1 MWITAIYSLI
11 ILDFI
16 DLIDMMFIL
25 FPESL
30 NSFFWIQKENSTSN
44 RQANIIFNFAPK
56 RFVLLE
62 DDILDS

>member
-30 NSFFWIQKENSTSN
+30 NSFFGFKKKIL
-44 RQANIIFNFAPK
+44 QATVKQI
-56 RFVLLE
+56 
-62 DDILDS
+62 